1 MCATGG
7 QAEPARVDPTVMV
20 RAAMLAGRVCRHV
33 QRQMGP
39 GGPLSHEGRRVIKA
53 DNSPVTIAD
62 FAAQAV
68 VNRTLAEGLGAVKFG
83 MMGEES
89 GSHFDRPGG
98 EAELAACVTALRDSG
113 VWPEADATAV
123 RAAVDLGAAES
134 GAARD
139 GLLAGAGGTSGG
151 AGLLFTLDPIDGT
164 KGFLKGRQYAVCLA
178 QLAAAPALGPGL
190 QPVGAVLVCPNLPGV
205 REHEASDAELAGLEA
220 VTFGRGV
227 GGDDEQDA
235 GTVMWTAGETPGV
248 GVMDG
253 SRLLAQRTGAF
264 GAGDGRAVRLAE
276 GVEPGHSN
284 LSKFGVLLAALGGAG
299 GGGAGGGGA
308 GPGVKPSVRI
318 DSQCKYAVVARG
330 WADAYVRFPHRP
342 PGNENIWDHA
352 SGVAML
358 RGVGCT
364 VTDLDGRP
372 LDFSGPKMTGNRGI
386 LGAPPA
392 LHARLLKV
400 IAREGL

>member
-1 MCATGG
+1 
-7 QAEPARVDPTVMV
+7 MV

-68 VNRTLAEGLGAVKFG
+68 VNRTLAEALGPATFG

-98 EAELAACVTALRDSG
+98 EAELAACAAALRDSG
-113 VWPEADATAV
+113 VWPEADAAAV

-134 GAARD
+134 GAVRD
-139 GLLAGAGGTSGG
+139 GMLASAGGGGRSAGG

-227 GGDDEQDA
+227 SGDDEQDA
-235 GTVMWTAGETPGV
+235 GTVMWTAGETLGA

-253 SRLLAQRTGAF
+253 ERLLSQRAGAF

-284 LSKFGVLLAALGGAG
+284 LSKFGVLLAALGG
-299 GGGAGGGGA
+299 GAGGG

-364 VTDLDGRP
+364 VTDLDGRE
-372 LDFSGPKMTGNRGI
+372 LDFSGPKMTRNRGI

-392 LHARLLKV
+392 LHARLLEV